1 MAIFLDFSKSFDT
14 INYNILFKKL
24 ERNGI
29 RGLASNWLKS
39 YLESR
44 KDYVHYNYR
53 SSKMV
58 DVNGGVPQGSVS
70 GPMLF

>member
-58 DVNGGVPQGSVS
+58 DVNCGVPQGSVS